1 MLPKEHLTQAALL
14 SCLTRAACGS
24 RLCCNHTLFLSLVL
38 QNGKTTSMPP
48 WAVLKKNWNVV
59 FDIQNNKK
67 SEQKRTHLCTPENCY
82 SNWSITISQMLNTF
96 FSVCVSVIRRKPD
109 DPPESWKL
117 RPLPTTS
124 SLWETFFF
132 RYKKCFSLFPCT
144 IMKAITGD
152 ALHDVRNPYILHWY
166 VSALKESIIPSIHL
180 HLSHLTEG
188 KHEAF
193 KLAERFYGL
202 MFYKMLNNKLSLS
215 AVDFITVHFVYSVLQ
230 NKADWSRNVH
240 LCASSLT
247 VIESH
252 EALNFKKLSLCKRS
266 AGSVN
271 PVQFCIV
278 LKAKQWKHL
287 RSV

>member
-1 MLPKEHLTQAALL
+1 MVKQHQCLPGPFWRKPEMFFSIH
-14 SCLTRAACGS
+14 
-24 RLCCNHTLFLSLVL
+24 
-38 QNGKTTSMPP
+38 KT
-48 WAVLKKNWNVV
+48 
-59 FDIQNNKK
+59 KK
-67 SEQKRTHLCTPENCY
+67 SEQKRTHLCTQENCY
-82 SNWSITISQMLNTF
+82 SNWSITTSQMLNTF
-96 FSVCVSVIRRKPD
+96 FSVCLSDQKKTR
-109 DPPESWKL
+109 W
-117 RPLPTTS
+117 PTGELKT
-124 SLWETFFF
+124 ETFTDYIFL

-144 IMKAITGD
+144 IMKAITSD

-202 MFYKMLNNKLSLS
+202 THVLHWNNKLSPS

-230 NKADWSRNVH
+230 NKADWSRNCH

-252 EALNFKKLSLCKRS
+252 EALNFKK
-266 AGSVN
+266 AV
-271 PVQFCIV
+271 IV
-278 LKAKQWKHL
+278 
-287 RSV
+287 

>member
-1 MLPKEHLTQAALL
+1 M
-14 SCLTRAACGS
+14 
-24 RLCCNHTLFLSLVL
+24 
-38 QNGKTTSMPP
+38 
-48 WAVLKKNWNVV
+48 
-59 FDIQNNKK
+59 
-67 SEQKRTHLCTPENCY
+67 
-82 SNWSITISQMLNTF
+82 
-96 FSVCVSVIRRKPD
+96 CVSVIRRKPD

-132 RYKKCFSLFPCT
+132 SYKKCFSLFPCT
-144 IMKAITGD
+144 IMKAITSD

-180 HLSHLTEG
+180 LLSLITQ
-188 KHEAF
+188 
-193 KLAERFYGL
+193 LAERFYGL

-252 EALNFKKLSLCKRS
+252 EALNFKKLSSCKRS

-271 PVQFCIV
+271 PEQFCIV
-278 LKAKQWKHL
+278 LKAKQWRHL

>member
-1 MLPKEHLTQAALL
+1 MVKQHQCLPGPFWRKPEMFF
-14 SCLTRAACGS
+14 SIY
-24 RLCCNHTLFLSLVL
+24 
-38 QNGKTTSMPP
+38 KT
-48 WAVLKKNWNVV
+48 
-59 FDIQNNKK
+59 KK
-67 SEQKRTHLCTPENCY
+67 SEQQRTHLCTQENCY
-82 SNWSITISQMLNTF
+82 SNWSITTSQMLNTS

-124 SLWETFFF
+124 SFVT
-132 RYKKCFSLFPCT
+132 RNVFSLFPCT
-144 IMKAITGD
+144 IMKTITSD

-202 MFYKMLNNKLSLS
+202 THVLHWNNKLSPS

-230 NKADWSRNVH
+230 NKADWSRNFH
-240 LCASSLT
+240 FCASSLT

-252 EALNFKKLSLCKRS
+252 EALNLKKLSSCKRS
-266 AGSVN
+266 PGSVN

-278 LKAKQWKHL
+278 LKAKQWRHL